1 MKPFLPMILITLKQ
15 YYTIY
20 EFVSGFVL
28 LVVENIGGT
37 ECPVSS
43 GEYAYHWHETQ
54 VHDGLLVSIS
64 FCSALCYHLV
74 NEMERTKDRQLAWQC
89 PTTMIDGNVW
99 SASRCFT
106 P

>member
-1 MKPFLPMILITLKQ
+1 MKPFLPTILITLKQ

-20 EFVSGFVL
+20 EFVL
-28 LVVENIGGT
+28 LVEENIAGT
-37 ECPVSS
+37 EGPVSS
-43 GEYAYHWHETQ
+43 GEYAYYWHETQ

-64 FCSALCYHLV
+64 YCSALCYHLV
-74 NEMERTKDRQLAWQC
+74 NEIGGTKDRQFAWQC
-89 PTTMIDGNVW
+89 PTTMLDGNVW